1 MSSHLLNGANERTR
15 VSLVSGAGRGAPAS
29 EPVGE
34 SEGRSPSVKT
44 CCPVIELRQ
53 YTLKPGQRDAL
64 IDVFDRYFVESQ
76 EAVGMTIVGQFR
88 DTRRTD
94 RFVWMRGFS
103 DMTSRHR
110 ALERFYGGPVWAA
123 HKTAANDTM
132 ADSSDVLLLRPA
144 RKDTG
149 FRVDS
154 DPAAA
159 TQAHRHTTV
168 LVGIYALA
176 APPAGPLVSRF
187 EREVVPRLQGHGIDV
202 KGVFVTET
210 APNTFTRLPV
220 REGEQVLVWV
230 GTVDRRGSS
239 PEQLDRLATLSAL
252 GNDVPAV
259 LDLEPTSRSLLGGGV
274 HAARA
279 GKHDFD
285 FLHGSWRI
293 HNRYLTRRL
302 QQSSEWIEFDAQA
315 DVQPLLNG
323 LGQLDRY
330 NAVRDGGA
338 VEGVTLRLFN
348 PETGEWSLHWA
359 DTVRPGVLLPP
370 MVGRFKGDVGE
381 FFGDEMADGTKV
393 LCRFHWNRANAGSP
407 RWEQAFSNDGG
418 KTWETNWIMTFTR
431 R

>member
-1 MSSHLLNGANERTR
+1 
-15 VSLVSGAGRGAPAS
+15 
-29 EPVGE
+29 
-34 SEGRSPSVKT
+34 
-44 CCPVIELRQ
+44 
-53 YTLKPGQRDAL
+53 
-64 IDVFDRYFVESQ
+64 
-76 EAVGMTIVGQFR
+76 
-88 DTRRTD
+88 
-94 RFVWMRGFS
+94 
-103 DMTSRHR
+103 
-110 ALERFYGGPVWAA
+110 
-123 HKTAANDTM
+123 
-132 ADSSDVLLLRPA
+132 
-144 RKDTG
+144 
-149 FRVDS
+149 
-154 DPAAA
+154 
-159 TQAHRHTTV
+159 
-168 LVGIYALA
+168 
-176 APPAGPLVSRF
+176 VSRF
-187 EREVVPRLQGHGIDV
+187 EREAAPRLQAHGIDV

-220 REGEQVLVWV
+220 REGQPVLVWV
-230 GTVDRRGSS
+230 GTGERREAS
-239 PEQLDRLATLSAL
+239 PERLERLATLSAL
-252 GNDVPAV
+252 GNDVPTV

-279 GKHDFD
+279 TKHDFD
-285 FLHGSWRI
+285 FLYGSWRI

-302 QQSSEWIEFDAQA
+302 QQSSEWIEFDAQS

-370 MVGRFKGDVGE
+370 MVGRFKGGVGE
-381 FFGDEMADGTKV
+381 FFGDEMVDGKKV
-393 LCRFHWNRANAGSP
+393 LCRFHWSRANAGSP

>member
-1 MSSHLLNGANERTR
+1 MSGD
-15 VSLVSGAGRGAPAS
+15 AS
-29 EPVGE
+29 TN
-34 SEGRSPSVKT
+34 RS

-64 IDVFDRYFVESQ
+64 IDVFDRHFIESQ

-88 DTRRTD
+88 DTRRAD
-94 RFVWMRGFS
+94 RFVWIRGFS

-110 ALERFYGGPVWAA
+110 ALEQFYGGPVWAA

-132 ADSSDVLLLRPA
+132 LDVNDVLLLRPA
-144 RKDTG
+144 RPGTG
-149 FRVDS
+149 FQVGG
-154 DPAAA
+154 DPATAA
-159 TQAHRHTTV
+159 TQAHRETTV
-168 LVGIYALA
+168 LAGIYAFA
-176 APPAGPLVSRF
+176 AQPDDSLVSRF
-187 EREVVPRLQGHGIDV
+187 EREVAPRLRAQGIDV
-202 KGVFVTET
+202 KGVFVSES

-220 REGEQVLVWV
+220 REGQHLVWV
-230 GTVDRRGSS
+230 GTVERREPS
-239 PEQLDRLATLSAL
+239 PEQLERLATLSAL
-252 GNDVPAV
+252 GKNVPTV
-259 LDLEPTSRSLLGGGV
+259 LDLEPTSRSVLGGGV

-279 GKHDFD
+279 TRHDFD

-293 HNRYLTRRL
+293 HNRYLKRRL
-302 QQSSEWIEFDAQA
+302 QQSSEWIEFDAQS

-370 MVGRFKGDVGE
+370 MVGSFTGDVGE
-381 FFGDEMADGTKV
+381 FFGDEMLDGKKV
-393 LCRFHWNRANAGSP
+393 FCRFRWSRANAGSP

-431 R
+431 P